1 MVPADKFVRKTMTKN
16 DSRDDNMQIAERFR
30 PRLEQMLEELLAL
43 RETTAQDRAAVELD
57 QQSVGRLS
65 RMDAMQA
72 QQMAL
77 AADRQR
83 QAQIARIR
91 RALKQMEEGDFG
103 YCVEC
108 GTQIPDGRLEADPAA
123 HLCVNCASA
132 KDK

>member
-1 MVPADKFVRKTMTKN
+1 MERN
-16 DSRDDNMQIAERFR
+16 SQDDNARIVARFR
-30 PRLEQMLEELLAL
+30 PRLERMLDELLAL
-43 RETTAQDRAAVELD
+43 RETTESDRATVELD

-91 RALKQMEEGDFG
+91 RALKQMDGGAYG

-108 GTQIPDGRLEADPAA
+108 DTRIPDGRLEADPAA
-123 HLCVNCASA
+123 HLCVNCAST

>member
-1 MVPADKFVRKTMTKN
+1 MTDSDKQK
-16 DSRDDNMQIAERFR
+16 IERFR
-30 PRLEQMLEELLAL
+30 PRLERMLGDL
-43 RETTAQDRAAVELD
+43 TAQRDATAEDRATVTLD

-91 RALKQMEEGDFG
+91 RALSQMDAGEFG

-108 GTQIPDGRLEADPAA
+108 GNEIPEGRLNADPSVQYCIA
-123 HLCVNCASA
+123 CASS
-132 KDK
+132 KG

>member
-1 MVPADKFVRKTMTKN
+1 MMTDEDKRRIKT
-16 DSRDDNMQIAERFR
+16 FR
-30 PRLEQMLEELLAL
+30 PALERMLEELLSL
-43 RETTAQDRAAVELD
+43 RESSAQSREAVQLD

-83 QAQIARIR
+83 KMQISRIQ
-91 RALKQMEEGDFG
+91 RALRQMDEGEFG

-108 GTQIPDGRLEADPAA
+108 GDEIPEGRLRADPTA
-123 HLCVNCASA
+123 HLCVSCASR
-132 KDK
+132 KE

>member
-1 MVPADKFVRKTMTKN
+1 MTASTTAD
-16 DSRDDNMQIAERFR
+16 RDRQRIERFR
-30 PRLEQMLEELLAL
+30 PRLERMLGELLEL
-43 RETTAQDRAAVELD
+43 RDSSAQDRAAVQLD

-83 QAQIARIR
+83 QVQISRIR
-91 RALKQMEEGDFG
+91 RALSQMDRGEFG

-108 GTQIPDGRLEADPAA
+108 GNAIPDGRLDADPSA
-123 HLCVNCASA
+123 HLCIGCASLKA
-132 KDK
+132 G